1 METPFLSQTGSFNI
15 SFELSI
21 EWCYVARPNKF
32 ARRGAFQTAI
42 QMLNWHSQSPV
53 IRRVRISLM
62 RIDLLKAIGPEPAII
77 PVRKR
82 ICGDRFSLIQV
93 NALPD
98 RPIRIGHLLVSLIEF
113 SLRLFISHVFPLSP
127 ATTKGKPLIPLPPR
141 RRWKA
146 RLPRGRCEDKRIP
159 WAADPPVPELNCP
172 HYCRPSV
179 GGTDQ
184 QESLHHQA
192 RDTLQGDEGD

>member
-1 METPFLSQTGSFNI
+1 METLFLSQAGSVNI

-42 QMLNWHSQSPV
+42 QILNWHSQSPA

-93 NALPD
+93 NASPD
-98 RPIRIGHLLVSLIEF
+98 HPIRIGHFLVSLIE
-113 SLRLFISHVFPLSP
+113 SALRLFISSAP
-127 ATTKGKPLIPLPPR
+127 ATTKGKPMIPLPPR

-146 RLPRGRCEDKRIP
+146 RSPRGRCEDRRLP
-159 WAADPPVPELNCP
+159 WAADPPVTGLNCP
-172 HYCRPSV
+172 HYCRPPV
-179 GGTDQ
+179 GGSDQ
-184 QESLHHQA
+184 QESLHHHA
-192 RDTLQGDEGD
+192 RDTLQEDEGD